1 MKINRSQI
9 REALDQLPIEEIL
22 LGNKA
27 EPNTLTHKQK
37 AFAEEIAKGATKA
50 GAYKKAYASKGT
62 THTRSREGS
71 KLLDNPQ
78 VSTHVEQIRLAIEA
92 QKYLFP
98 AHLRALAIQQLT
110 EKALDPSIPPAIQV
124 RCLELIG
131 KMSDVAL
138 FQERKEIQQTATT
151 SEAKSKLIS
160 SLAEAIRSSR
170 SLSVDRKQD
179 AEDLLREITGDD
191 PITIDQLPTIE
202 TEEIEDPEDLSALGH
217 LPADPETEETGKE
230 ATPPTPTP
238 QNSPNS
244 AADTCHSNPLKQ
256 SHDFTETPPLSIPN
270 TEGEGVSN
278 FWEEIE
284 EAPTETPP
292 LIDSG
297 SHTPPVDTSNPNWRE
312 A

>member
-110 EKALDPSIPPAIQV
+110 EKALDPTIPPAIQV

-170 SLSVDRKQD
+170 SLSADRKKD
-179 AEDLLREITGDD
+179 AEDLLRDITGSD

-202 TEEIEDPEDLSALGH
+202 TEETEDPEDLSALGH
-217 LPADPETEETGKE
+217 LPADPETEENGNIE
-230 ATPPTPTP
+230 TPPDPTP
-238 QNSPNS
+238 QNSPAS
-244 AADTCHSNPLKQ
+244 AASPCHSNPDKQ
-256 SHDFTETPPLSIPN
+256 LEDFKETPPLSFPN
-270 TEGEGVSN
+270 EEGEGVSK
-278 FWEEIE
+278 FWEQFE
-284 EAPTETPP
+284 ETDIETPP
-292 LIDSG
+292 LVDSG
-297 SHTPPVDTSNPNWRE
+297 SPTPPIDISNPNWKE
-312 A
+312 V

>member
-50 GAYKKAYASKGT
+50 GAYKKAYQSKGT

-78 VSTHVEQIRLAIEA
+78 VSTHVDQIKLAIEA

-110 EKALDPSIPPAIQV
+110 EKALDPTIPPAIQV

-170 SLSVDRKQD
+170 SLSVDRKKD

-202 TEEIEDPEDLSALGH
+202 TEDLEDPEDLSALGY
-217 LPADPETEETGKE
+217 LPADPETEETAQE
-230 ATPPTPTP
+230 VTPPTPTP
-238 QNSPNS
+238 QNCSHTQPIP
-244 AADTCHSNPLKQ
+244 CHSIPDKQ
-256 SHDFTETPPLSIPN
+256 LEDFTETPPLSFTN
-270 TEGEGVSN
+270 TEWEGVSN

-284 EAPTETPP
+284 KSHTETPP
-292 LIDSG
+292 LVDSG
-297 SHTPPVDTSNPNWRE
+297 SPTIDISNPNWRE
-312 A
+312 V

>member
-110 EKALDPSIPPAIQV
+110 EKALDPAIPPAIQV

-170 SLSVDRKQD
+170 SLSTDRKQD
-179 AEDLLREITGDD
+179 AEDLLREITGSD
-191 PITIDQLPTIE
+191 PITIDQIPTIE
-202 TEEIEDPEDLSALGH
+202 TEEIEDPEELSSGVQV
-217 LPADPETEETGKE
+217 PADPETEENGNG

-238 QNSPNS
+238 QIVTEQ
-244 AADTCHSNPLKQ
+244 AADPCHSIPDKQ
-256 SHDFTETPPLSIPN
+256 LHNFTETPPLSFTN
-270 TEGEGVSN
+270 TEWEGVSN
-278 FWEEIE
+278 FWEQFE
-284 EAPTETPP
+284 EPAKETPP
-292 LIDSG
+292 LVDSG
-297 SHTPPVDTSNPNWRE
+297 SPTPPVDISNPNWRE
-312 A
+312 V

>member
-37 AFAEEIAKGATKA
+37 AFAEEIAKGSTKA
-50 GAYKKAYASKGT
+50 GAYKKAYQSKGT

-71 KLLDNPQ
+71 KLLANPQ

-110 EKALDPSIPPAIQV
+110 EKALDPAIPPAIQV

-179 AEDLLREITGDD
+179 AEDLLREITGSD

-202 TEEIEDPEDLSALGH
+202 TEEIEDPEELSSGVQV
-217 LPADPETEETGKE
+217 PADPETEENGNG
-230 ATPPTPTP
+230 ATPPTATP
-238 QNSPNS
+238 QILTEQ
-244 AADTCHSNPLKQ
+244 AADPCHSIPDKQ
-256 SHDFTETPPLSIPN
+256 LEDFTETPPLSFTN
-270 TEGEGVSN
+270 TEWEGVSN

-284 EAPTETPP
+284 KSHTETPP
-292 LIDSG
+292 LVDSG
-297 SHTPPVDTSNPNWRE
+297 SPTPRGNIPDPGWTEV
-312 A
+312 

>member
-27 EPNTLTHKQK
+27 ESKTLTSKQK

-62 THTRSREGS
+62 SHTRSREAS
-71 KLLDNPQ
+71 KLLQNPQ
-78 VSTHVEQIRLAIEA
+78 LATHVDQIKLAIEA

-110 EKALDPSIPPAIQV
+110 EKALDPTIPPAIQV

-138 FQERKEIQQTATT
+138 FQERKEIQQNATT
-151 SEAKSKLIS
+151 SEAKSKLMAT
-160 SLAEAIRSSR
+160 LAEAIRSSR
-170 SLSVDRKQD
+170 SLSTDRKKD
-179 AEDLLREITGDD
+179 AEDLLKEITGDD
-191 PITIDQLPTIE
+191 PITIDQIPT
-202 TEEIEDPEDLSALGH
+202 IEDPETEDQEIQDPAEIE
-217 LPADPETEETGKE
+217 ADPEAIETQEKL
-230 ATPPTPTP
+230 TPPSATP
-238 QNSPNS
+238 QNSPNL
-244 AADTCHSNPLKQ
+244 AADPCHSIPLKR
-256 SHDFTETPPLSIPN
+256 SDNFDHPIDIEIKD
-270 TEGEGVSN
+270 GEGVSN
-278 FWEEIE
+278 FWDKFEEV
-284 EAPTETPP
+284 PTENTP

-297 SHTPPVDTSNPNWRE
+297 SPTDVDDISK
-312 A
+312 

>member
-27 EPNTLTHKQK
+27 ESKTLTHKQK

-62 THTRSREGS
+62 SHTRSREGS
-71 KLLDNPQ
+71 KLLSNPQ
-78 VSTHVEQIRLAIEA
+78 VSTHAEQIRLAIEA

-110 EKALDPSIPPAIQV
+110 EKALDPTIPPAIQV

-151 SEAKSKLIS
+151 SEAKSKLML

-170 SLSVDRKQD
+170 SLSADRKQD
-179 AEDLLREITGDD
+179 AEDLLKEITGDD
-191 PITIDQLPTIE
+191 PITIDQIPTIE
-202 TEEIEDPEDLSALGH
+202 DQAKEYPVNAQDSSQLFSDPEIAD
-217 LPADPETEETGKE
+217 PADLE
-230 ATPPTPTP
+230 TPPTRTP
-238 QNSPNS
+238 QKCSHTQPNP
-244 AADTCHSNPLKQ
+244 CHSIPDKRLDN
-256 SHDFTETPPLSIPN
+256 FEETPPISFTN
-270 TEGEGVSN
+270 TEWEGVSN
-278 FWEEIE
+278 FWDDFEKIDEQNTPLSDLGSPADGVDNYDEPMEE
-284 EAPTETPP
+284 
-292 LIDSG
+292 
-297 SHTPPVDTSNPNWRE
+297 
-312 A
+312 

>member
-27 EPNTLTHKQK
+27 ESKTLTHKQK

-62 THTRSREGS
+62 SHTRSREAS
-71 KLLDNPQ
+71 KLLENPQ
-78 VSTHVEQIRLAIEA
+78 VSTHVDQIKLAIEA

-110 EKALDPSIPPAIQV
+110 EKALDPTIPPAIQV

-138 FQERKEIQQTATT
+138 FQERKEIRETATT

-160 SLAEAIRSSR
+160 TLAEAIRSSR
-170 SLSVDRKQD
+170 SISLDRKKD
-179 AEDLLREITGDD
+179 AEDLLKEITGDD
-191 PITIDQLPTIE
+191 PITIDQIPT
-202 TEEIEDPEDLSALGH
+202 IEDPETDDQEIQDPADQK
-217 LPADPETEETGKE
+217 ADPEIEETAE
-230 ATPPTPTP
+230 NLTPPTPTP
-238 QNSPNS
+238 QNVPAS
-244 AADTCHSNPLKQ
+244 AASPCHSISDKRSEENR
-256 SHDFTETPPLSIPN
+256 ETPPLSFTD
-270 TEGEGVSN
+270 TEWEGVSN
-278 FWEEIE
+278 FQEQSVA
-284 EAPTETPP
+284 APTGNTPP
-292 LIDSG
+292 SHLG
-297 SHTPPVDTSNPNWRE
+297 SPDD
-312 A
+312 

>member
-27 EPNTLTHKQK
+27 ESKTLTHKQK
-37 AFAEEIAKGATKA
+37 AFAEEIAKGSTKA

-62 THTRSREGS
+62 SHTRSREAS

-78 VSTHVEQIRLAIEA
+78 VSTHVEQIKLAIEA

-110 EKALDPSIPPAIQV
+110 EKALDPAIPPAIQV

-138 FQERKEIQQTATT
+138 FQERKEIRETATT
-151 SEAKSKLIS
+151 GEAKSKLINT
-160 SLAEAIRSSR
+160 LAEAIRSSR
-170 SLSVDRKQD
+170 SLSTDRKKD
-179 AEDLLREITGDD
+179 AEDLLKEITGDD
-191 PITIDQLPTIE
+191 PITIDQIPTIE
-202 TEEIEDPEDLSALGH
+202 DQETEYQETQD
-217 LPADPETEETGKE
+217 PADQEADQEVTETQEKL
-230 ATPPTPTP
+230 TPPTPTP
-238 QNSPNS
+238 QILTSS
-244 AADTCHSNPLKQ
+244 AADPCHSIPDKRLDNFQ
-256 SHDFTETPPLSIPN
+256 ETPPLSFTN

-278 FWEEIE
+278 FWNDLEKTD
-284 EAPTETPP
+284 TEKTP
-292 LIDSG
+292 LSDSG
-297 SHTPPVDTSNPNWRE
+297 SPIDPWDISK
-312 A
+312 

>member
-1 MKINRSQI
+1 MKINRAQI

-37 AFAEEIAKGATKA
+37 AFAEEIAKGSTKA
-50 GAYKKAYASKGT
+50 GAYKKAYQSKGT
-62 THTRSREGS
+62 THTRSREAS

-78 VSTHVEQIRLAIEA
+78 VSTHVDQIKLAIEA

-138 FQERKEIQQTATT
+138 FQERKEIQHTATT

-170 SLSVDRKQD
+170 SLSVDRKKD
-179 AEDLLREITGDD
+179 AEDLLRDITGSD

-202 TEEIEDPEDLSALGH
+202 DPETEDPDDLSALGY
-217 LPADPETEETGKE
+217 LPADPETEETAQE
-230 ATPPTPTP
+230 VTPPDPTP
-238 QNSPNS
+238 QISSAS
-244 AADTCHSNPLKQ
+244 AASPCHSIPLKQ
-256 SHDFTETPPLSIPN
+256 IHSETTPIVSETKEGEGVYNFWERFERDKIETPPLVNSGSP
-270 TEGEGVSN
+270 
-278 FWEEIE
+278 
-284 EAPTETPP
+284 TPP
-292 LIDSG
+292 IDI
-297 SHTPPVDTSNPNWRE
+297 SNPNWKE
-312 A
+312 V

>member
-27 EPNTLTHKQK
+27 ESKTLTHKQK

-50 GAYKKAYASKGT
+50 GAYKKAYTSKGT
-62 THTRSREGS
+62 SHTRSREAS

-110 EKALDPSIPPAIQV
+110 EKALDPAIPPAIQV

-138 FQERKEIQQTATT
+138 FQERKEIRETATT

-160 SLAEAIRSSR
+160 TLAEAIRSSR
-170 SLSVDRKQD
+170 SLTTDRKKD
-179 AEDLLREITGDD
+179 AEDLLKEITGDD
-191 PITIDQLPTIE
+191 PITIDQVA
-202 TEEIEDPEDLSALGH
+202 EIEDQETEDPDDLSAGVQVQTDPEITD
-217 LPADPETEETGKE
+217 PADPE
-230 ATPPTPTP
+230 TPPTPTP
-238 QNSPNS
+238 QNVRASQQIP
-244 AADTCHSNPLKQ
+244 CHSIPDKRLDNFQ
-256 SHDFTETPPLSIPN
+256 ETPPISFTN
-270 TEGEGVSN
+270 TEWEGVSN
-278 FWEEIE
+278 FPDEDQVT
-284 EAPTETPP
+284 PTEKTP
-292 LIDSG
+292 LSDSG
-297 SHTPPVDTSNPNWRE
+297 SPKDPWDISK
-312 A
+312 

>member
-27 EPNTLTHKQK
+27 ESNTLTHKQK

-62 THTRSREGS
+62 SHTRSREGS
-71 KLLDNPQ
+71 KLLQNPQ
-78 VSTHVEQIRLAIEA
+78 VSTHAEQIRLAIEA

-110 EKALDPSIPPAIQV
+110 EKALDPTIPPAIQV

-160 SLAEAIRSSR
+160 TLAEAIRSSR
-170 SLSVDRKQD
+170 SLSIDRKKD
-179 AEDLLREITGDD
+179 AEDLLKEITGDD

-202 TEEIEDPEDLSALGH
+202 DQETEDPETDPTGVQVQT
-217 LPADPETEETGKE
+217 DPEIEEREILT
-230 ATPPTPTP
+230 TPPTPTP
-238 QNSPNS
+238 QNLTAS
-244 AADTCHSNPLKQ
+244 AASPCHSIPDKQ
-256 SHDFTETPPLSIPN
+256 LSNFTDSTPTEIVV

-278 FWEEIE
+278 FWESFEKAPIE
-284 EAPTETPP
+284 NTPP
-292 LIDSG
+292 SNLGSPIDPWDISK
-297 SHTPPVDTSNPNWRE
+297 
-312 A
+312 

>member
-110 EKALDPSIPPAIQV
+110 EKALDPAIPPAIQV

-170 SLSVDRKQD
+170 SLSMDRKQD
-179 AEDLLREITGDD
+179 AEDLLREITGSD
-191 PITIDQLPTIE
+191 PITIDQIPTIE
-202 TEEIEDPEDLSALGH
+202 TEEIEESKDLSALGH
-217 LPADPETEETGKE
+217 LQADPETEETGKE

-238 QNSPNS
+238 QNSSNS

-256 SHDFTETPPLSIPN
+256 SDDFTETPPLSIPN
-270 TEGEGVSN
+270 AEGEGVSN
-278 FWEEIE
+278 FWEQFE
-284 EAPTETPP
+284 EPSTETPP
-292 LIDSG
+292 LVDSG
-297 SHTPPVDTSNPNWRE
+297 SPTPRGNISNPGWTE
-312 A
+312 V

>member
-27 EPNTLTHKQK
+27 ESKTLTHKQK

-71 KLLDNPQ
+71 KLLENPQ

-110 EKALDPSIPPAIQV
+110 EKALDPAIPPAIQV

-151 SEAKSKLIS
+151 SEAKSKLML

-170 SLSVDRKQD
+170 SLSVDKKQD

-191 PITIDQLPTIE
+191 PITIDQIPTIE
-202 TEEIEDPEDLSALGH
+202 DQETEDPVNAQDSSQLFSDPEIAD
-217 LPADPETEETGKE
+217 PADLE
-230 ATPPTPTP
+230 TPPTRTP
-238 QNSPNS
+238 QKCSHTQPIP
-244 AADTCHSNPLKQ
+244 CHSIPDKRLDNFQ
-256 SHDFTETPPLSIPN
+256 ETPPISFTN
-270 TEGEGVSN
+270 TEWEGVSN
-278 FWEEIE
+278 FPDEDQVT
-284 EAPTETPP
+284 PTEKTPP
-292 LIDSG
+292 ATLG
-297 SHTPPVDTSNPNWRE
+297 SPVHPWDISE
-312 A
+312 

>member
-1 MKINRSQI
+1 
-9 REALDQLPIEEIL
+9 
-22 LGNKA
+22 
-27 EPNTLTHKQK
+27 LTHKQK

-50 GAYKKAYASKGT
+50 GAYKKAYTSKGT
-62 THTRSREGS
+62 SHTRSREGS

-78 VSTHVEQIRLAIEA
+78 VSTHVDQIKLAIEA

-170 SLSVDRKQD
+170 SLSMDKKQD

-202 TEEIEDPEDLSALGH
+202 TEEIEDPEDHSPLGH
-217 LPADPETEETGKE
+217 LPADPETEETAQE

-256 SHDFTETPPLSIPN
+256 SHDFTETPPFSF
-270 TEGEGVSN
+270 TDSEWGGGTN
-278 FWEEIE
+278 FWEQFE
-284 EAPTETPP
+284 EPAKETPP
-292 LIDSG
+292 VIDSG
-297 SHTPPVDTSNPNWRE
+297 SPTTPVDTSNPNWKE

>member
-50 GAYKKAYASKGT
+50 GAYKKAYQSKGT
-62 THTRSREGS
+62 SHTRSREAS
-71 KLLDNPQ
+71 KLLENPQ
-78 VSTHVEQIRLAIEA
+78 VSTHVEQIKLAIEA

-110 EKALDPSIPPAIQV
+110 EKALDPTIPPAIQV

-160 SLAEAIRSSR
+160 TLAEAIRSSR
-170 SLSVDRKQD
+170 SLSVDRKKD
-179 AEDLLREITGDD
+179 AEDLLKEITGDD
-191 PITIDQLPTIE
+191 PITIDQIPTIE
-202 TEEIEDPEDLSALGH
+202 DPAEDNPEDLSAGVQVQT
-217 LPADPETEETGKE
+217 DPEIDEYAQEL
-230 ATPPTPTP
+230 TPPLPTP
-238 QNSPNS
+238 QNSSNS
-244 AADTCHSNPLKQ
+244 AADPCHSIPDKRLDEN
-256 SHDFTETPPLSIPN
+256 TETPPLSF
-270 TEGEGVSN
+270 TESEWGGVSN
-278 FWEEIE
+278 FWEQFEK
-284 EAPTETPP
+284 
-292 LIDSG
+292 
-297 SHTPPVDTSNPNWRE
+297 VDTENTPLDDLGSPIDDNNIME
-312 A
+312 KNDETT